1 MTQLRGWLPVAALVA
16 VLAAAPLS
24 TSNNYYMDIIVQIFM
39 WGAAATA
46 WNIVGGYAGQFSLGH
61 AAFFGI
67 GAYTSSLLFIA
78 SGFSPWL
85 GMLAGGA
92 LAAIFALIIGYLSIR
107 LRGPFFTLATIALAE
122 VLQILA
128 IYWRDLTG
136 GGSGVLIPF
145 RPGLAA
151 FMFESKRTYAYVGLG
166 FLLAV
171 LAVAYAIE
179 RSRLGY
185 YLVAIREE
193 EEAARALGVPVLRM
207 KLVAII
213 VSAFFTSLVG
223 TFYAQYTLWLE
234 PPYAFSLELSIQ
246 FALMVIIGGLGTWV
260 GPLLGAVLI
269 TPLNVFLRA
278 WFGAAASGL
287 YLVFY
292 GIILVVVVL
301 FMRQGI
307 AVETRLA
314 FRRWV
319 TMRRRLA
326 SG

>member
-1 MTQLRGWLPVAALVA
+1 MRSIRSWLPRA
-16 VLAAAPLS
+16 VLIVLLGLLPLS

-39 WGAAATA
+39 WGAAASA
-46 WNIVGGYAGQFSLGH
+46 WNIVGGYAGQLSLGH

-78 SGFSPWL
+78 FGLSPWI
-85 GMLAGGA
+85 GMLAGGGLSA
-92 LAAIFALIIGYLSIR
+92 LFALLVGYLSAR
-107 LRGPFFTLATIALAE
+107 LRGPFFALATIALAE

-136 GGSGVLIPF
+136 GGAGLLLPF
-145 RPGLAA
+145 KPGLVN
-151 FMFESKRTYAYVGLG
+151 FMFESKHTYAYVGLG

-171 LAVAYAIE
+171 LVVTLAIE

-193 EEAARALGVPVLRM
+193 EDAARALGVRVLRM
-207 KLVAII
+207 KLVAIVI
-213 VSAFFTSLVG
+213 SAFFTSLVG
-223 TFYAQYTLWLE
+223 SFYAQYILWLE
-234 PPYAFSLELSIQ
+234 PPYAFSLELSTQ
-246 FALMVIIGGLGTWV
+246 FALMAIIGGLGTWV

-269 TPLNVFLRA
+269 IPLAIFLRA
-278 WFGAAASGL
+278 WLGAAASGL

-292 GIILVVVVL
+292 GMILVIVVL

-307 AVETRLA
+307 VVETRQA
-314 FRRWV
+314 FRRWMTGHRQLV
-319 TMRRRLA
+319 